1 MHDKEDLSNE
11 LTSQKFVIFLS
22 KPRHGTAHVLHGQ
35 VIIAHRS
42 INNVSQIKMS
52 NLRHEFLLSCQIWE
66 VAIVALQQVLRNQGI

>member
-1 MHDKEDLSNE
+1 MHDNDDLCNE
-11 LTSQKFVIFLS
+11 PTSQKFVIFLS
-22 KPRHGTAHVLHGQ
+22 KPRHEQ
-35 VIIAHRS
+35 VIIALRS